1 MENAL
6 SEIKLSGAKARY
18 LMLYILFSWQRKISI
33 DQIIHGVVHNCTV
46 ATNQQ
51 DINILY
57 SGGWTL
63 NISSE
68 KPKSVQT
75 VKQHTIDGESF
86 TKKPPLF

>member
-1 MENAL
+1 MHFLKSNCLEQSQNTQFY
-6 SEIKLSGAKARY
+6 KKVSG
-18 LMLYILFSWQRKISI
+18 QRKISI
-33 DQIIHGVVHNCTV
+33 DHIVYGVVHNCTV

-57 SGGWTL
+57 SGGWKL